1 MAFWSP
7 GGRLPGPR
15 VVLSNAAHVSEA
27 THHHLT
33 ETEDGDQESEA
44 HTTAHDDFETAFAD
58 AQRLAGGKP
67 TGGME
72 GSPTGHSVPP
82 NGPGKGPS
90 HVFPWR
96 NPPWAT
102 TDRGWQIELN
112 QTDQPGRGYR
122 SQLNEDDPEPA
133 MFRRYVESHHD
144 HFEHHDVC
152 REAPSVDRERANP
165 DRDTPP
171 QAPHGDDWFWPPGLE
186 ENGPAGLPGK
196 GNNMT
201 RFQTQKGTWLF
212 MPFGTQPAGN
222 PEPSNGKVGKRR
234 RRRNR
239 HGQPPSEPSWLG
251 GEEQAESEAMTV
263 DPLVEPSIRS
273 GHSERAPAPRRR
285 RDQPVAAP
293 AGPREAGD
301 EMQSLPSQP
310 GAKGS
315 SSATKSWTS
324 AMGPQRGVKFR
335 GGAPPQPPGWKY
347 QPGDVRAF
355 ERYERK
361 VMLWQ
366 MQIRYYMTRSEAGL
380 MLYSSLT
387 GEAEQQMEFADMN
400 KIFHENGV
408 QYILDQLKSAFQQKS
423 VYVKR
428 HVLHEYEHI
437 YRYNQ
442 ETLRG
447 FINRY
452 RRIEASLLAIGID
465 VTLTYDNE
473 ARGSRLLD
481 RAKLTLEQQRM
492 VLVGTGQR
500 MDFDTVASALC
511 MQFPE
516 YRPAPPI
523 AGKGDHK
530 GGKGDNKGQHS
541 SNHASSS
548 GQQHRRQDGNGKFYN
563 QHKTQR
569 VYETVVEGH
578 NEEADDGA
586 PDEVPDEHPEIDE
599 NDQDQPDQDDEGEID
614 YDNVDDFEDLAK
626 VLTVTAKKLAAMTQG
641 RKFRNGPKKTIEQ
654 RKQESPCAAC
664 GELGHWAGDEQ
675 CKVSGGKGNKG
686 KTKPTKGGNGK
697 SDVGKKV
704 FTVNHYTGFQAEE
717 PWEDHQEFPHSV
729 LVVFS
734 TSDKIPLVSNM
745 EHAGRFMILDTACQR
760 SCCGKSW
767 HMHHEKL
774 LNQIENKNG
783 ITLPTFLHHQREL
796 FQFGAGDPQVS
807 HQLAHF
813 PVGIDEKS
821 CYLGASILDAG
832 IPFLGSLSMMSKLG
846 FIVDLPNQRV
856 AISALACEAQLI
868 NVDGNM
874 AIDILQ
880 FPKARHLAWDVRE
893 SELHDQEV
901 NFINMS
907 HDHAEDDTLPASH
920 LRCKIPTVPCST
932 RLAASSSATSTFKT
946 DLKTSIQP
954 HGFRPFSGE
963 SMAQHGSTPTPIQQA
978 CVDSIGHRLEDGHG
992 TGCSLGD
999 GEQEAKTVNKNTVG
1013 DLLGISGSTI
1023 GKQTSDDADR
1033 GRESMQ
1039 APKVPK
1045 VRQRMGQV
1053 REMRDLLP
1061 EVEMERRTRRLEVGW
1076 ILLQTLAA
1084 ATCALDSNGWSLGA
1098 ATHDLQASS
1107 GTQAELCTP
1116 PDSRSGTFN
1125 FDKLSDAPAS
1135 STTQEKIK
1143 ASIDDILGSRT
1154 WADRGSFAGV
1164 RHSDGS
1170 TRDGSQSFQHLPVGR
1185 RRRLTGNINKNV
1197 KVLEKEIALVNAA
1210 TIPTKFNKV
1219 DLMELYAGAS
1229 LPTSMAPSFGLTSLQ
1244 SFDQMDGYDL
1254 NNREVRRLCE
1264 KAQQRFLPTLLVIGF
1279 PCTNWNIFN
1288 ENLNYHHRLSEIYEI
1303 REGER
1308 DGLRWSIDRCEDQI
1322 KLGNYYFFENCQK
1335 SRIWQE
1341 SEVLWL
1347 QNHPD
1352 NYTVLCDAGFFDG
1365 KDADGFPI
1373 IKTYKILTNHKEL
1386 AEALHKRLTP
1396 EQKAECRP
1404 LEGQRVTDSQVYP
1417 EKMVRTMLRVLR
1429 DEARRRNPLRFTKPV
1444 VVCYAK
1450 PLADEARWRAAL
1462 DTVRQTFGTTTTR
1475 SINLRKDQPL
1485 YQEVATL
1492 VPWEIVRIQ
1501 IAATPTL
1508 RRMPRDIPF
1517 THRCSILLY
1526 VDNTVEIDDE
1536 DVSNIEFPKQRFA
1549 RPVQAAIFVFGMA
1562 ENEMEEKQDEAKP
1575 DVHIPG
1581 LRTDVRFPG
1590 LPPNI
1595 PREVQASIARLHV
1608 NSGHASKKELIRLFT
1623 MHGAISSQVLSCL
1636 EHLECGTCKRSRL
1649 PQQPRPAAVP
1659 VMSGQFGDRL
1669 QIDRFWVRDLTGYN
1683 HCLLGAVDMATSFQQ
1698 GIRLVDFGSEAVYE
1712 ALRTMWLQPFGH
1724 PLVIESDDDRCFG
1737 GSFKEQVESAATHL
1751 LVVPAEAH
1759 WRIGTIE
1766 RKNAI
1771 LRNTMEKLIDEYAVT
1786 NGGGIDLILT
1796 ASTQAINT
1804 SVTSKGRSPYQA
1816 VFGRLPRFPGDIF
1829 GDERALLVGPDH
1841 VLTEEL
1847 RAQALRIIAET
1858 RASSVIRRA
1867 LLRKTA
1873 NSRQEAADILPGSL
1887 AAYWRWSKKAKGKKR
1902 GGYILGRLLS
1912 HDTDGKSAWLHNGNS
1927 VVQVTY
1933 EQLRPA
1939 FGIEN
1944 WTPSSQDIQ
1953 VLKDGAARLQR
1964 DLWQDE
1970 RGPAPPEDEEPLDAN
1985 VTLEDPYQV
1994 AALPDLVM
2002 PMVETG
2008 PLPAT
2013 PAPPP
2018 PIEQPPQLP
2027 LQQQQQ
2033 LPDPNPM
2040 VYSPTFNQSNTQ
2052 TIHQHFQQPYNPDV
2066 FVPQTPR
2073 SPRSRSPP
2081 IRPLPSAPTS
2091 LPQPILTDPFNS
2103 HALPPPANDE
2113 IIDVE
2118 ALDSPREPTNMA
2130 LVSLMTTV
2138 DNNQLQDISLVRE
2151 GWDGSQPMP
2160 LPRYC
2165 SAFRVLASEILDEPV
2180 SSDTSDDEQR
2190 NGPSDLAALS
2200 RQERKALDREIPWRV
2215 IVKDSKDVI
2224 NAYIE
2229 ANKKEFQS
2237 WLSWGSIIALSASE
2251 AKKIKS
2257 DPVLKY
2263 RCIPARNAYRDKN
2276 RGIPPLRPKCRT
2288 VVLGCLDPDI
2298 KTLDRTAPTPHRM
2311 TEAILIQIAASG
2323 INGLVQLCPLRWTL
2337 WAGDVSTAFLQGEPE
2352 KRQGRLFMRPPR
2364 DQIQAMAQTF
2374 PADLYEV
2381 CGNLYGFCNAPRTW
2395 NRHVVSQLTTKAKLQ
2410 QHHLDQMMFYGKD
2423 KSGKLQ
2429 VVLIVHVDDFLVAYR
2444 SDYQLEQITSLFKW
2458 GSQTTLDEKTNIT
2471 FRGKQIKLVKAGE
2484 KFQIQV
2490 TQTDFIEEMS
2500 SGCLQRGRLR
2510 GEPKLSPDEWKEYR
2524 SCAGSLQW
2532 LSGQTRPDVGATVSL
2547 SNRGSDTGPEDLKS
2561 LYECI
2566 EMTKA
2571 TKDLGLTYMPIP
2583 FDRATFI
2590 VGYADSS
2597 WANAPGHK
2605 SQMGSLVLLTTSNC
2619 LIASTAATL
2628 IDWRSGRS
2636 PRVTR
2641 STLASEAN
2649 AMDDCVD
2656 RCTYANHFITEL
2668 LHDGAPKTLGRK
2680 LRQLQVTDCQSLYDA
2695 VISPNPVLTEKR
2707 TIIQV
2712 RSIQEYVNPED
2723 LRWTP
2728 TGVMWADALTKVDP
2742 SLLATFQSWL
2752 RSPQVT
2758 LVGQ

>member
-1 MAFWSP
+1 MDLVKDPSP
-7 GGRLPGPR
+7 G
-15 VVLSNAAHVSEA
+15 
-27 THHHLT
+27 
-33 ETEDGDQESEA
+33 
-44 HTTAHDDFETAFAD
+44 
-58 AQRLAGGKP
+58 
-67 TGGME
+67 
-72 GSPTGHSVPP
+72 
-82 NGPGKGPS
+82 
-90 HVFPWR
+90 FPWR
-96 NPPWAT
+96 SYLGPT
-102 TDRGWQIELN
+102 TGHEWQPELN
-112 QTDQPGRGYR
+112 QSDQHGRGYR
-122 SQLNEDDPEPA
+122 SQLNEADPEPA
-133 MFRRYVESHHD
+133 LFRRYVESHHD
-144 HFEHHDVC
+144 HLGPHDVFH
-152 REAPSVDRERANP
+152 EAPPADRECDNP
-165 DRDTPP
+165 QRDNPRT
-171 QAPHGDDWFWPPGLE
+171 APHDENWFWPPGLDG
-186 ENGPAGLPGK
+186 NGTAGLPGK
-196 GNNMT
+196 GGNMT
-201 RFQTQKGTWLF
+201 RFQTPQGTWLF
-212 MPFGTQPAGN
+212 MPFGAAPPGN
-222 PEPSNGKVGKRR
+222 PEAPNNNRAGRRR

-251 GEEQAESEAMTV
+251 GEEQAESEVLTV
-263 DPLVEPSIRS
+263 DPVVEPSVRNEHVRQ
-273 GHSERAPAPRRR
+273 GPAPRRPQR
-285 RDQPVAAP
+285 GHPDVADPVD
-293 AGPREAGD
+293 PREAGD
-301 EMQSLPSQP
+301 EMRSMNSQP
-310 GAKGS
+310 GTKGNS
-315 SSATKSWTS
+315 STSKSWTS
-324 AMGPQRGVKFR
+324 AMGPQKGVKFR

-366 MQIRYYMTRSEAGL
+366 MQIRFYMTRAEAGL

-437 YRYNQ
+437 YRYNL

-500 MDFDTVASALC
+500 MDFDTVSSALC

-530 GGKGDNKGQHS
+530 GKGDSKGHHS

-548 GQQHRRQDGNGKFYN
+548 NQQHRRQDGKSYHH
-563 QHKTQR
+563 QRTQR
-569 VYETVVEGH
+569 VYETVVEGT
-578 NEEADDGA
+578 NETADDGA
-586 PDEVPDEHPEIDE
+586 PDDVPDEHHDGDEQEEDQLDPENE
-599 NDQDQPDQDDEGEID
+599 VEAEDDNAG
-614 YDNVDDFEDLAK
+614 DDFEDLAR

-675 CKVSGGKGNKG
+675 CKVSGGKGG
-686 KTKPTKGGNGK
+686 KTKSTKGGNGK
-697 SDVGKKV
+697 TDGGKKV
-704 FTVNHYTGFQAEE
+704 FKVNHYSGFQAEE

-729 LVVFS
+729 MVVFS

-760 SCCGKSW
+760 SCCGQSW

-774 LNQIENKNG
+774 LKQIENKKG
-783 ITLPTFLHHQREL
+783 ITLPTFLHRQREL

-807 HQLAHF
+807 TELAHF
-813 PVGIDEKS
+813 PIGVDEKT

-846 FIVDLPNQRV
+846 FILDIPNQRV

-880 FPKARHLAWDVRE
+880 FPKARCLTWSVCE

-901 NFINMS
+901 NFVHMS
-907 HDHAEDDTLPASH
+907 HNHGADGMVDEAQQS
-920 LRCKIPTVPCST
+920 CST
-932 RLAASSSATSTFKT
+932 RLAASSSAASTFKT
-946 DLKTSIQP
+946 DLKSPVQP
-954 HGFRPFSGE
+954 HESRE
-963 SMAQHGSTPTPIQQA
+963 LRDRSMAWFDPSLAPIPET
-978 CVDSIGHRLEDGHG
+978 CVDSVGHRLEDGHG
-992 TGCSLGD
+992 TRCSFGD
-999 GEQEAKTVNKNTVG
+999 GKQEEEVTIDNTAG
-1013 DLLGISGSTI
+1013 NLLGISGSTI
-1023 GKQTSDDADR
+1023 GKQSTDNANCGS
-1033 GRESMQ
+1033 ESV
-1039 APKVPK
+1039 PSSKVPK
-1045 VRQRMGQV
+1045 VRKRMGQV
-1053 REMRDLLP
+1053 REMRSLLP
-1061 EVEMERRTRRLEVGW
+1061 EVEMERRARRLEVGW

-1084 ATCALDSNGWSLGA
+1084 ATCALDTNGWSLSA
-1098 ATHDLQASS
+1098 ATNDLTGSS
-1107 GTQAELCTP
+1107 GTNRELHMPSDTGHGTP
-1116 PDSRSGTFN
+1116 G
-1125 FDKLSDAPAS
+1125 FDRLTDAHGS
-1135 STTQEKIK
+1135 STQEKIK
-1143 ASIDDILGSRT
+1143 ASIDDILGSRAWST
-1154 WADRGSFAGV
+1154 DCRGSPGI

-1170 TRDGSQSFQHLPVGR
+1170 TRVATQPLQHLPVGR
-1185 RRRLTGNINKNV
+1185 RRRLTGNITKNV
-1197 KVLEKEIALVNAA
+1197 KVLEKEVALVNAA
-1210 TIPTKFNKV
+1210 TVPTKLNKV

-1229 LPTSMAPSFGLTSLQ
+1229 LPTSMAPSYGLTSLQ

-1254 NNREVRRLCE
+1254 DDPKVRKLCE

-1288 ENLNYHHRLSEIYEI
+1288 ENLNYPHRLHEIYDI

-1308 DGLRWSIDRCEDQI
+1308 DSLKWSIDRCADQI
-1322 KLGNYYFFENCQK
+1322 KVGNFYFFENSLR

-1341 SEVLWL
+1341 PEVLWL

-1352 NYTVLCDAGFFDG
+1352 NYTVLCDAGFFDA
-1365 KDADGFPI
+1365 KDVDGYAI

-1396 EQKAECRP
+1396 EEKSQCRP

-1417 EKMVRTMLRVLR
+1417 EKMVRAMLRVLR
-1429 DEARRRNPLRFTKPV
+1429 DEARRRDPLRFTKPA

-1450 PLADEARWRAAL
+1450 PLDDEARWRAAL
-1462 DTVRQTFGTTTTR
+1462 DTVRQTFGTTSTR

-1485 YQEVATL
+1485 YQEVAAL

-1517 THRCSILLY
+1517 THRCSTLLY

-1562 ENEMEEKQDEAKP
+1562 ENEFEEKAQQSEVSP

-1608 NSGHASKKELIRLFT
+1608 NSGHANKKELIRLFT

-1649 PQQPRPAAVP
+1649 PQAPRPAAVP

-1669 QIDRFWVRDLTGYN
+1669 QIDRFWVRDLTGCS
-1683 HCLLGAVDMATSFQQ
+1683 HCLLGVVDMATSFQQ
-1698 GIRLVDFGSEAVYE
+1698 AVRLEDFGSEAVYD
-1712 ALRTMWLQPFGH
+1712 ALRGLWLQPFGH

-1766 RKNAI
+1766 RKNAV

-1786 NGGGIDLILT
+1786 NAGGIDLILT
-1796 ASTQAINT
+1796 ASLQAINT

-1847 RAQALRIIAET
+1847 RAQALRVIAES

-1873 NSRQEAADILPGSL
+1873 SSRQEAVDVLPGSL

-1933 EQLRPA
+1933 EQMRPA

-1953 VLKDGAARLQR
+1953 ILKDGAARLQR

-1970 RGPAPPEDEEPLDAN
+1970 RGPAPPEDDEPLDAD

-1994 AALPDLVM
+1994 PQLPDLAM
-2002 PMVETG
+2002 PLVETG
-2008 PLPAT
+2008 PTPAT

-2018 PIEQPPQLP
+2018 LQLP
-2027 LQQQQQ
+2027 SLQQQQQ
-2033 LPDPNPM
+2033 LPERNPM

-2052 TIHQHFQQPYNPDV
+2052 TIHQHFQQPFDPDT

-2081 IRPLPSAPTS
+2081 LRPLASAPAS
-2091 LPQPILTDPFNS
+2091 LPQPTLTDLTTTQARP
-2103 HALPPPANDE
+2103 LPIDNQV
-2113 IIDVE
+2113 IDVE
-2118 ALDSPREPTNMA
+2118 ALDSAPQPTNMTYIS
-2130 LVSLMTTV
+2130 LVTTV
-2138 DNNQLQDISLVRE
+2138 DNNRLQDISLVPE

-2165 SAFRVLASEILDEPV
+2165 SAFRVLASEMLDEPV

-2215 IVKDSKDVI
+2215 IMQDSKEVI
-2224 NAYIE
+2224 DAYIE

-2237 WLSWGSIIALSASE
+2237 WLSWGSIIALSDGE
-2251 AKKIKS
+2251 AKQIKE

-2276 RGIPPLRPKCRT
+2276 RGVPPLKPKCRT
-2288 VVLGCLDPDI
+2288 VVLGCLDPDL

-2311 TEAILIQIAASG
+2311 TEAVLLQIATSG
-2323 INGLVQLCPLRWTL
+2323 INGLVQLSPLKWTL

-2374 PADLYEV
+2374 TSPLYEV
-2381 CGNLYGFCNAPRTW
+2381 TGNLYGFCNAPRTW
-2395 NRHVVSQLTTKAKLQ
+2395 NRHVVTQLTTKAKLQ

-2423 KSGKLQ
+2423 NSGKLQ

-2444 SDYQLEQITSLFKW
+2444 SDYKLEEITSLFKW

-2471 FRGKQIKLVKAGE
+2471 FRGKQIKLVRSGE
-2484 KFQIQV
+2484 KFQIEV
-2490 TQTDFIEEMS
+2490 NQTDFIDEMS
-2500 SGCLQRGRLR
+2500 SGSLQRGRLR
-2510 GEPKLSPDEWKEYR
+2510 GDPKLSSEEWKEYR

-2547 SNRGSDTGPEDLKS
+2547 SNRGNDTGPEDLKM

-2583 FDRATFI
+2583 FDKATFI

-2619 LIASTAATL
+2619 LVTSTAATL

-2668 LHDGAPKTLGRK
+2668 LYDGAPKMVGRR

-2712 RSIQEYVNPED
+2712 RSIQEFVNPED

-2728 TGVMWADALTKVDP
+2728 TGVMWADALTKVDV
-2742 SLLATFQSWL
+2742 SLLASFQSWL
-2752 RSPQVT
+2752 RNPQVT